1 MRKQI
6 PNDLKECI
14 EKNRESMYRL
24 AYSYTRSREAA
35 LDVIQETVVHALE
48 KAHTLRDPCKMK
60 NWVFRILV
68 NESVSWYR
76 KNRRTVSLSEQDEVP
91 LQDSTAEVTEALD
104 VYRAVQALNPELKA
118 VIILR
123 YYEDMR
129 LEDIAKITH
138 TPLNTV
144 KSRLRR
150 GLDQIR
156 KYL

>member
-6 PNDLKECI
+6 PDDLKECI
-14 EKNRESMYRL
+14 EKNKESMYRL
-24 AYSYTRSREAA
+24 AYSYTKSREAA

-91 LQDSTAEVTEALD
+91 LQDTTAEVAEALD

>member
-6 PNDLKECI
+6 PDDLKECI
-14 EKNRESMYRL
+14 EKNKESMYRL
-24 AYSYTRSREAA
+24 AYSYTKSREVA

-91 LQDSTAEVTEALD
+91 LQDRTAEIAEALD
-104 VYRAVQALNPELKA
+104 VYRAVQALNPELKT

>member
-6 PNDLKECI
+6 PDDLKECI
-14 EKNRESMYRL
+14 EKNKESMYRL
-24 AYSYTRSREAA
+24 AYSYTKSREAA

-48 KAHTLRDPCKMK
+48 KVHTLRDPCKMK

-91 LQDSTAEVTEALD
+91 LQDSTAEVAEALD
-104 VYRAVQALNPELKA
+104 VYRAVQALNPELKTI
-118 VIILR
+118 IILR

-150 GLDQIR
+150 GLDQVR

>member
-6 PNDLKECI
+6 PDDLKECI
-14 EKNRESMYRL
+14 EKNKESMYRL
-24 AYSYTRSREAA
+24 AYSYTKSREAA

-91 LQDSTAEVTEALD
+91 LQDRTAEVTEALD

>member
-6 PNDLKECI
+6 PDDLKECI
-14 EKNRESMYRL
+14 EKNKESMYRL
-24 AYSYTRSREAA
+24 AYSYTKSREAA

-91 LQDSTAEVTEALD
+91 LQDRTAEVAEALD
-104 VYRAVQALNPELKA
+104 VYRAVQALNPELKT